1 MMTDPTDGGLVVAV
15 DGSPATDP
23 AIRWGAEEAALH
35 GWQLTLAHVL
45 TPEVIDVSDPRLR
58 KRIHRW
64 RNHCGRAFLA
74 EKRAAL
80 AAAMDVDVSS
90 IRAEL
95 RYGHPVQALSEVSIG
110 ASMMVV
116 GSRFHGSIGGR
127 RFGSVSAALCHR
139 AHCPVTV
146 VHDLDADLSGRPV
159 VVGIDG
165 SPASECATA
174 IAFDEASRRRVDLIA
189 VHAWSDVGVFPLL
202 GMDWHMYREQADEV
216 LGERLAG
223 WQERYPDVVVTRRVY
238 CDCPAHWLIE
248 EAGESGLVVVGS
260 HGRGA
265 VTSLMLGSVAT
276 AVAEAVDVP
285 VIVAR
290 TA

>member
-1 MMTDPTDGGLVVAV
+1 MMTDPTDSNLVVAV
-15 DGSPATDP
+15 DGSPATDG
-23 AIRWGAEEAALH
+23 AIRWGAEEAAMH
-35 GWQLTLAHVL
+35 GWQLTLAHVVI
-45 TPEVIDVSDPRLR
+45 PEVIDEPDPKLR

-64 RNHCGRAFLA
+64 RSHCGRVFLT
-74 EKRAAL
+74 EKRAKL
-80 AAAMDVDVSS
+80 AAAMDMDVSS
-90 IRAEL
+90 IRTEL
-95 RYGHPVQALSEVSIG
+95 RYGRLVHALTEISAG

-116 GSRFHGSIGGR
+116 GSRFHESIGGR

-146 VHDLDADLSGRPV
+146 VHDLDADHSGRPV
-159 VVGIDG
+159 VIGIDG
-165 SPASECATA
+165 SPASEYATA

-202 GMDWHMYREQADEV
+202 GMDWHTYRDQADEV

-223 WQERYPDVVVTRRVY
+223 WQERYPDVAVTRRVY
-238 CDCPAHWLIE
+238 CDRPAHWLIE
-248 EAGESGLVVVGS
+248 ESRKSSLVVVGS

-265 VTSLMLGSVAT
+265 MTSLMLGSVAT
-276 AVAEAVDVP
+276 AVAEAADVP

-290 TA
+290 TP